1 MPNPLADDARAL
13 SNEELG
19 EAINEAYR
27 EMFNLQFQRGTRQLQ
42 NPMAIRA
49 ARRQIARLRT
59 IYRQRQQSIAL
70 GQTIAPL
77 ARPTAPA
84 VLPPD
89 DEDATDTPD
98 APEEDVAE
106 DAAPAEDTPTAETD
120 APAPVAEPQTTDDAG
135 PAQSIDESTDDA
147 QPAPT
152 TPTSKDD

>member
-42 NPMAIRA
+42 NPMAIRT

-59 IYRQRQQSIAL
+59 IYRQRQQSAAL

-89 DEDATDTPD
+89 EEDATDLPD
-98 APEEDVAE
+98 APVEDIAE
-106 DAAPAEDTPTAETD
+106 DAVPAPEDDLAQDAPTAE
-120 APAPVAEPQTTDDAG
+120 TDDAG
-135 PAQSIDESTDDA
+135 PAESTDEPTDDA
-147 QPAPT
+147 QPAQT
-152 TPTSKDD
+152 NPTSKDD

>member
-89 DEDATDTPD
+89 DEDAADTPD

-106 DAAPAEDTPTAETD
+106 DTVPTPEDDLTEDAPTTEAPTAE
-120 APAPVAEPQTTDDAG
+120 TDDAG
-135 PAQSIDESTDDA
+135 PAQSIDESTDNA

-152 TPTSKDD
+152 NPTSKDD